1 MAQIINKII
10 VFTAV
15 IILPVMLCAEEPMQ
29 ELKTVE
35 HVDISRYMGTWYE
48 IARYTQSFEKG
59 LVGVTATYKL
69 LPNGKVDV
77 LNSGHKGT
85 VEGKLKTAHGK
96 AIISDRQSNAK
107 LKVTFFWPF
116 YGNYWV
122 IGLGKDY
129 EYAVVG
135 EPKRKYLW
143 ILSRT
148 PRMDAGVYSS
158 ILERLK
164 AQGYDVSRLDVVS
177 Q

>member
-1 MAQIINKII
+1 MKKFMIFAAIL
-10 VFTAV
+10 V
-15 IILPVMLCAEEPMQ
+15 LPVYLNAEELMQ

-35 HVDISRYMGTWYE
+35 HVDINRYMGTWYE
-48 IARYTQSFEKG
+48 IARFTQSFEKG

-77 LNSGHKGT
+77 LNAGHKGT
-85 VEGKLKTAHGK
+85 VEGRLKTAHGK
-96 AIISDRQSNAK
+96 AIVADRQTNAK

-116 YGNYWV
+116 YGNYW
-122 IGLGKDY
+122 IIRLGEDY

-148 PRMDAGVYSS
+148 SKMDAGVYGG
-158 ILERLK
+158 IIERLK
-164 AQGYDVSRLDVVS
+164 AQGYDVSKLDVIP